1 MSGTFLRNPWVL
13 RFLSLA
19 FVLSLWQYAGSR
31 MNPIFLSTPVAI
43 FEAGIK
49 VISTGELPWALLVSL
64 GVVFSGF
71 ALAIVVG
78 VPLGLLMGRSR
89 IAEYLLD
96 PYVNAL
102 YVVPRIALIPL
113 IIIWLGL
120 GIPAQIAVV
129 FGTSVF
135 PILIST
141 EAGVKS
147 VSANLIETARSFG
160 AREYDMVRKIIL
172 PGSVPFIMSG
182 LRLGIGQAIIGM
194 IVAQMF
200 LGISGMGFMLVNY
213 GNQFATDYVFVVVL
227 ALAALGVTLTSAVR
241 QIEKRF
247 SHWRSDAA
255 ARVP

>member
-1 MSGTFLRNPWVL
+1 MTSGMSGTFLRNPWVL

-19 FVLSLWQYAGSR
+19 FVLSLWQYVGGR
-31 MNPIFLSTPVAI
+31 MNPIFLSTPLAI
-43 FEAGIK
+43 FEAAVK
-49 VISTGELPWALLVSL
+49 VIASGELPWALLVSL

-129 FGTSVF
+129 FGTSGVSL
-135 PILIST
+135 LISPP
-141 EAGVKS
+141 AGGES
-147 VSANLIETARSFG
+147 GSANLMVTARPVG
-160 AREYDMVRKIIL
+160 
-172 PGSVPFIMSG
+172 GG
-182 LRLGIGQAIIGM
+182 
-194 IVAQMF
+194 
-200 LGISGMGFMLVNY
+200 
-213 GNQFATDYVFVVVL
+213 GNDV
-227 ALAALGVTLTSAVR
+227 GG
-241 QIEKRF
+241 
-247 SHWRSDAA
+247 
-255 ARVP
+255 